1 MLDQRHRFEF
11 SRAPWRLFALGGV
24 LALFVWRYVIP
35 RALRTATQPPD
46 VASADKTRQ
55 LSPKTA
61 FEPTDW
67 SLGPVAWVYV
77 GTAILLV
84 VSSLVLIAAYPNALP
99 DVGRTLRISPP
110 GPRLQTSPEHD
121 LQQFRAE
128 EEKRLNTYYWI
139 DKQKGTV
146 HIPIDRAMEKIVQ
159 TGLPGFPKEQE

>member
-1 MLDQRHRFEF
+1 MANRRHRFEF
-11 SRAPWRLFALGGV
+11 ARAPWRLFALGGV
-24 LALFVWRYVIP
+24 LVLFVWRFVIP
-35 RALRTATQPPD
+35 RTLGTMSRPA
-46 VASADKTRQ
+46 VADADEQRQ
-55 LSPKTA
+55 LNPKTA

-67 SLGPVAWVYV
+67 SLRPVAWVYV

-99 DVGRTLRISPP
+99 DVGRTLRIAPP

-121 LQQFRAE
+121 LQQFRAN
-128 EEKRLNTYYWI
+128 EEKRLNSYYWT

-146 HIPIDRAMEKIVQ
+146 HIPIDQAMKKNVQ